1 MKIANM
7 RIGARLGLGF
17 GIVLLL
23 MVASIGFGLRSMD
36 LIEDRLLD
44 VTHNHNVKL
53 AAVESMSKAQ
63 LSVSL
68 AAANVI
74 LLTDPAEMAAEDRRL
89 MAARGEYDAAS
100 RRLRELVTLSEGKA
114 ILGRIDAAAAATRPL
129 TDKARTLGMDNELT
143 EATAVMMKQ
152 VAPASARWQAALRE
166 MIAHQQANIKSA
178 DEAAAVAYDNTRAML
193 VALGV
198 VAVALGGLIAWLA
211 TRSITKPIQRAVRI
225 AQTVASG
232 DLRSEIESDA
242 KDETGDLLRA
252 LAAMNASLRDIV
264 GRVRLGAET
273 IATGSMQIASG
284 NLDLSSR
291 TEQQAGSLEETAS
304 SMEELAA
311 TVKNNADNARQAD
324 SLASS
329 ASEVAVKGGAVVAQ
343 VVETMGSIHESSRK
357 IVDII
362 AVIDGIA
369 FQTNIL
375 ALNAAVE
382 AARAG
387 EQGRGFAVVAAEVRN
402 LAQRSA
408 GAAKEIELLI
418 DDSVAK
424 VAAGSALVGSAG
436 ETMGEVV
443 ASVRRVTDIMGEISA
458 AGKEQE
464 LGIGQ
469 INQAII
475 EMDSVTQQNA
485 ALVEEASAAAE
496 SLQDQAA
503 ALALT
508 VGVFK
513 LADGDVGEARGRN
526 APQTR
531 REPAKQAA
539 NRPFKAK
546 AKLTLGPAQGSRS
559 AEEWEEF

>member
-369 FQTNIL
+369 FQTNLL